1 MSENKLSAA
10 DTVRETFNQYFSM
23 TGRKSFK
30 QFYYDWH
37 VDAMCQ
43 PFADLAD
50 YFCAN
55 FSEPEP
61 AFKGFVAQFKQNVSE
76 YNPDSPDNARLKCR
90 KYAVTKDGRL
100 SQLVDQL
107 ESFGFQFRQFV
118 YSFAAKTDHDREFCQ
133 WVLKPNMPN
142 AHAYGLHTACRLL
155 DVVAKNFNSVMSAA
169 DRREKALFLTDAALR
184 SQVAADY
191 KYNRE
196 YTFQNRR
203 RLIKQ
208 VCRLR
213 QTLADEYQIAPR
225 TPQFIETFQVETHT
239 GANFGKYT
247 PNGFELEFYV
257 PEQIGRYDVLSN
269 YLQQKTSWKKVHFS
283 NSDST
288 VYQDKEAAGV
298 IMRDES
304 LTPYNHLAPVEFA
317 SRVMTSRADEKQCL
331 ELFDAFDQ
339 GYVNVHCSLHQHIS
353 NRDLDLNGYKRL
365 VKRMMQHEQN
375 IVRTFAAPERH
386 DDRLLYA
393 TYISHNLSSDG
404 TRDYPLLCLMADL
417 CDTKQELTE
426 MASFGRKYKTLNIMP
441 EQTVEFRFMNA
452 HFNKEFVSAFLQ
464 FNRDMVNSAASND
477 GTHLNRPLAAQYGWK
492 QNRRVDNKTIIK
504 PLSYYYQ
511 VEYDKFRPQQKIPR
525 QAIAGEQQ
533 YAWMITQALNET
545 GKQPYLSPVLAYR
558 ARSHHGRK

>member
-1 MSENKLSAA
+1 MSEYNSNTAA
-10 DTVRETFNQYFSM
+10 AVRDTFNRYFAM
-23 TGRKSFK
+23 TGHKSFK

-50 YFCAN
+50 YFCEN
-55 FSEPEP
+55 FTDPQT
-61 AFKGFVAQFKQNVSE
+61 AFRGFAAKFRQNVAG
-76 YNPDSPDNARLKCR
+76 YNPDSPDNARLKC
-90 KYAVTKDGRL
+90 KEYAVTGDGRL

-118 YSFAAKTDHDREFCQ
+118 YSFASKSDHDREFCQ

-142 AHAYGLHTACRLL
+142 AHAYGLHTACKLL
-155 DVVAKNFNSVMSAA
+155 DTVAKNFNSVLTAGN
-169 DRREKALFLTDAALR
+169 RREKALFLADAALR
-184 SQVAADY
+184 SQVATDY
-191 KYNRE
+191 KYHRD

-203 RLIKQ
+203 RLVKQ
-208 VCRLR
+208 VCHLR
-213 QTLADEYQIAPR
+213 QTLAEEYQAAPR

-239 GANFGKYT
+239 GSKFGKYT

-257 PEQIGRYDVLSN
+257 PEQIGRYDDLGK
-269 YLQQKTSWKKVHFS
+269 YLQQKTSWKKVYFS
-283 NSDST
+283 NHDNA
-288 VYQDKEAAGV
+288 VYQDKDAAGV

-331 ELFDAFDQ
+331 ELFDAFEK
-339 GYVNVHCSLHQHIS
+339 GYVNVHCSLHQHVS
-353 NRDLDLNGYKRL
+353 SRDLDLNGYKRL
-365 VKRMMQHEQN
+365 VKRMMQHEQD

-393 TYISHNLSSDG
+393 TYISHNLSSNG
-404 TRDYPLLCLMADL
+404 KRDYPLLCLMADL
-417 CDTKQELTE
+417 CENKQELTE

-441 EQTVEFRFMNA
+441 EKTVEFRFMNA
-452 HFNKEFVSAFLQ
+452 HFNKEFVAAFLQ
-464 FNRDMVNSAASND
+464 FNRDMVNSAVQND
-477 GTHLNRPLAAQYGWK
+477 GTHLNRPLASQYGWK
-492 QNRRVDNKTIIK
+492 QNRRADAKTVIK

-511 VEYDKFRPQQKIPR
+511 VEYDKFRPQQKISR
-525 QAIAGEQQ
+525 QVIAGEQQ

-545 GKQPYLSPVLAYR
+545 GKQPYVSPVLVSR
-558 ARSHHGRK
+558 ARSSHVSK

>member
-1 MSENKLSAA
+1 MSDNKLSAA
-10 DTVRETFNQYFSM
+10 DNVRETFNQYFSM

-55 FSEPEP
+55 FSEPKP
-61 AFKGFVAQFKQNVSE
+61 AFEGFVAQFKQNVTE
-76 YNPDSPDNARLKCR
+76 YNPDYPDNARLKCR

-118 YSFAAKTDHDREFCQ
+118 YSFAAKTDHDREFCR

-155 DVVAKNFNSVMSAA
+155 DAVTKNFDSVITAT

-184 SQVAADY
+184 SQVASDY

-196 YTFQNRR
+196 YTFHNRR
-203 RLIKQ
+203 RLINQ
-208 VCRLR
+208 LCRQR
-213 QTLADEYQIAPR
+213 QNLAEEFKSAPR
-225 TPQFIETFQVETHT
+225 TPQFIDTYQVETHT

-283 NSDST
+283 NSDSA
-288 VYQDKEAAGV
+288 VYQDKDSAGV

-317 SRVMTSRADEKQCL
+317 SRVMTSRTDEKQCL
-331 ELFDAFDQ
+331 ELFDAFDR
-339 GYVNVHCSLHQHIS
+339 GYVNVHCSLHQHVS
-353 NRDLDLNGYKRL
+353 NCDLDLNGYKRL

-441 EQTVEFRFMNA
+441 EKTVEFRFMNA

-464 FNRDMVNSAASND
+464 FNRDMVNSAANND

-492 QNRRVDNKTIIK
+492 QNRRVDNKTVIK

-511 VEYDKFRPQQKIPR
+511 AEYDKFRPQQKISR

-545 GKQPYLSPVLAYR
+545 GKQPYLNPVLAYR
-558 ARSHHGRK
+558 ARSSHERK